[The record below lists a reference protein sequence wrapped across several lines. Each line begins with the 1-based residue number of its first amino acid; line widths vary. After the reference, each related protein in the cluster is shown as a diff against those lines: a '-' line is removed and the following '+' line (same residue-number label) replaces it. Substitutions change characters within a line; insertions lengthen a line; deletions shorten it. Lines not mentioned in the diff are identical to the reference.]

1 MYERGFSLIEL
12 MVTLAI
18 IAILA
23 SAAIPQYQ
31 SYTLRGDRSD
41 GIAPLQRIMDAQ
53 ERYYADNVSYTTD
66 LSDLGYTSA
75 TILSEKELYKIT
87 ARACGADPLSQCIE
101 LIAEGQ
107 DKQAKDGDLII
118 NSRGRQER
126 VLNGNT
132 YDF

>member
-1 MYERGFSLIEL
+1 MNPRGFSLIEL
-12 MVTLAI
+12 MVALAI

-23 SAAIPQYQ
+23 SVAIPRYQ

-41 GIAPLQRIMDAQ
+41 GIAPLQLIMDAQ

-66 LSDLGYTSA
+66 LSDLGYSSQS
-75 TILSEKELYKIT
+75 IMSDKELYKIT
-87 ARACGADPLSQCIE
+87 ARACGSDSLTQCIE

-107 DKQAKDGDLII
+107 GKQAKDGDLIM

-126 VLNGNT
+126 VLGGNT